1 LGGRTKRTVCVC
13 NGRSSCPCMRARA
26 WVQHRSE
33 SIQKAVEEMQRFYS
47 ACTYFHLNSLSL
59 TSQDVACLYHGEG
72 STHRNPDKVETTIS
86 QPPPLATG
94 KEQGST
100 KKGKSKKEKNQKGAC
115 TTLSGNSLPHSG
127 DDAVLRI
134 ISCQSLVSR
143 HGWLFLNCEAL
154 VTS

>member
-1 LGGRTKRTVCVC
+1 
-13 NGRSSCPCMRARA
+13 
-26 WVQHRSE
+26 
-33 SIQKAVEEMQRFYS
+33 MQRFYS

-100 KKGKSKKEKNQKGAC
+100 KKGKVKRKKTRRAHA
-115 TTLSGNSLPHSG
+115 L
-127 DDAVLRI
+127 
-134 ISCQSLVSR
+134 
-143 HGWLFLNCEAL
+143 LFPVIVCLTVEM
-154 VTS
+154 TRS